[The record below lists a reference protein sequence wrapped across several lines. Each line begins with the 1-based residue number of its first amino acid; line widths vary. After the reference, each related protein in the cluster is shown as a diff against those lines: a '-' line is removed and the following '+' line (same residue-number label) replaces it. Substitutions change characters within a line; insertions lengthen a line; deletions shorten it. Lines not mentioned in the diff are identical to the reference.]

1 MKHRRSD
8 EGSRRTTPLWV
19 VAAGCVRQSLGLGL
33 RHGFAVLVLSW
44 LAAPAAWAAP
54 RTDVVVLLNGD
65 RYTGEI
71 KELVRGKLRLKT
83 DTADTIYIQWDKVV
97 SVQSQQRLEV
107 DLANGQ
113 RFHGSAAPGAE
124 PGLLQ
129 LTDGAASTV
138 TSVPLI
144 QVVQISP
151 LDEGKRLLHR
161 LDGYLTGGYSYT
173 KANNLQ
179 VFSFT
184 AGLSSTQED
193 HKWSVDGSTALTSQ
207 EDSEDTQRFDVTG
220 QYRHFLQ
227 KRWFWQSTL
236 EFESN
241 DELGLNLRTALGGAF
256 GRYLVQSHNHEWA
269 AYLGAN
275 VTSERE
281 VAAPDREN
289 IEAVL
294 GTDFAVFKYDTP
306 ERTLNVQFSLL
317 PSITDAG
324 RVRAA
329 AKLVSRY
336 EIVKDFFFEISVYGT
351 YDNKPGVNAKSNSD
365 YGTDLSLGYSF

>member
-1 MKHRRSD
+1 MLLLL
-8 EGSRRTTPLWV
+8 GLLA
-19 VAAGCVRQSLGLGL
+19 AAGAQ
-33 RHGFAVLVLSW
+33 
-44 LAAPAAWAAP
+44 AAPK
-54 RTDVVVLLNGD
+54 TDVVVLLNGD
-65 RYTGEI
+65 RLTGEI
-71 KELVRGKLRLKT
+71 KELVRGKLKLST
-83 DTADTIYIQWDKVV
+83 DTADTIYIQWANVV
-97 SVQSQQRLEV
+97 SLQSNQRLEV
-107 DLANGQ
+107 DLANGE
-113 RFHGSAAPGAE
+113 RYHGRAAPGAVH
-124 PGLLQ
+124 GQLQ
-129 LTDGAASTV
+129 LTDGATV
-138 TSVPLI
+138 VSLPLI

-151 LDEGKRLLHR
+151 LDEGKRLTHR

-173 KANNLQ
+173 KANNLN

-184 AGLSSTQED
+184 AGLSSTQEG
-193 HKWSVDGSTALTSQ
+193 HKWSLDGSTALTSQ
-207 EDSEDTQRFDVTG
+207 DGSEDTQRFDITG

-236 EFESN
+236 KFESN

-256 GRYLVQSHNHEWA
+256 GRYLVQAQDHEWA
-269 AYLGAN
+269 AYVGAN

-317 PSITDAG
+317 PSLTDAG

-329 AKLVSRY
+329 ARLVSRY
-336 EIVKDFFFEISVYGT
+336 EIVQDFFFEISVYGT
-351 YDNKPGVNAKSNSD
+351 YDNKPGANAKSNSD